1 MKGTIGVG
9 FVRSAMNPAERA
21 LWFVESHFASDISL
35 DEVSAVGGVSRYHMT
50 RAFAAATCMSVIA
63 YAKARRLSEAAK
75 KLAQGAPD
83 ILMPLRRLSSH
94 EAFTRA
100 FRDQFGVT
108 PEQLRQGRILDNIE
122 LVEPIAMADTPLPT
136 LEPSRLQTGKM
147 LLIAGLSERYTY
159 ASSAGIP
166 SQWQEFQRHIG
177 HVPGQTGKVAYGVFY
192 NTDDNG
198 NLDYMTGVEVADFSD
213 LPKEFARLRIPEH
226 LCAVF
231 AHQSHVSGIRGTMNA
246 IWNNW
251 LPASEYAAADAPG
264 FERYDERFNPETGLG
279 GFEIWIPVRK

>member
-1 MKGTIGVG
+1 
-9 FVRSAMNPAERA
+9 MNPAEKA

-35 DEVSAVGGVSRYHMT
+35 DEVAAIGGVSRYHMT
-50 RAFAAATCMSVIA
+50 RAFAAATGMAVIA

-83 ILMPLRRLSSH
+83 ILTVALEAGYGSH

-108 PEQLRQGRILDNIE
+108 PEQLRQARILDNIQ
-122 LVEPIAMADTPLPT
+122 LVEPIAMADTPPT
-136 LEPSRLQTGKM
+136 TLKPPRIETGKT
-147 LLIAGLSERYTY
+147 LLIAGLSERYTH

-166 SQWQEFQRHIG
+166 SQWQRFQQHIG
-177 HVPGQTGKVAYGVFY
+177 HFPGQIGKVAYGVFY
-192 NTDDNG
+192 NTDDSG
-198 NLDYMTGVEVADFSD
+198 TMDYITGVEVADFSE

-226 LCAVF
+226 LYAVF
-231 AHQSHVSGIRGTMNA
+231 THQGHVSAIRGTMNA

-251 LPASEYAAADAPG
+251 LPASGYEAADAPG
-264 FERYDERFNPETGLG
+264 FERYDETFNPDSGLG

>member
-1 MKGTIGVG
+1 MH
-9 FVRSAMNPAERA
+9 PAEKA

-35 DEVSAVGGVSRYHMT
+35 DEVAAVGGVSRYHMT
-50 RAFAAATCMSVIA
+50 RAFAAMTGMPVIA

-83 ILMPLRRLSSH
+83 ILTVALEAGYGSH

-108 PEQLRQGRILDNIE
+108 PEQLRQGRILDSIE
-122 LVEPIAMADTPLPT
+122 LVEPIAMTDTPPLT
-136 LEPSRLQTGKM
+136 LKAPRIQTGKT

-159 ASSAGIP
+159 ATSAGIP
-166 SQWQEFQRHIG
+166 SQWQEFQQHLG
-177 HVPGQTGKVAYGVFY
+177 HVPGQVGTDAYGVFY

-198 NLDYMTGVEVADFSD
+198 NMDYMTGVEVADFSD
-213 LPKEFARLRIPEH
+213 LPKEFARLRIAEH
-226 LCAVF
+226 LYAVF
-231 AHQSHVSGIRGTMNA
+231 AHEDHVSLIRGTMNA
-246 IWNNW
+246 IWNGW
-251 LPASEYAAADAPG
+251 LPDSGYAAADAPG
-264 FERYDERFNPETGLG
+264 FERYDERFNPDTGLG